1 MIFRLANWA
10 VMGIAIFYLAE
21 GTGVVPRGAYF
32 PTLPRLEESAR
43 DPAAWFGAVQWG
55 FSRLA
60 SGQSN
65 GGSSGNTFSAQDW
78 LRENGRDFSK
88 VAGYYGS

>member
-10 VMGIAIFYLAE
+10 VMGIAVFYLAE
-21 GTGVVPRGAYF
+21 GTGVIPRGAYF

-55 FSRLA
+55 FSRIA
-60 SGQSN
+60 GSDGYGGGNSG
-65 GGSSGNTFSAQDW
+65 FSAQDW
-78 LRENGRDFSK
+78 LRENGRDFTK

>member
-21 GTGVVPRGAYF
+21 GTGVIPRGAYF

-55 FSRLA
+55 FSRIA
-60 SGQSN
+60 GGDGSTSG
-65 GGSSGNTFSAQDW
+65 GFSAEEF
-78 LRENGRDFSK
+78 LRNNGRDWSR